1 MCRTAHAVLSTVIC
15 GIQMLVRVFMTVI
28 LMIENVI
35 RMLLQ
40 TLYNFI
46 SFLLQMISLIPIC
59 VVFLLTARLK
69 CFMCGGGGPCPVGA
83 RGGTC
88 DCVMSFMAV
97 VIIFFIFRATGV
109 LDKVFYS
116 LGYAKAEPPAFMK
129 FVPTPGEITE
139 CSRNESTTVNV
150 TSTMAM
156 SDWIIKYSHLF
167 TKSGEGAKSEEFD
180 EDIEVVSKDPS
191 SSSEEG
197 TGNVPGAAEIV
208 EGGKNT
214 NNSRRGGDDETM
226 DWLWTDMESTTNI
239 GITQSD
245 WTTVL
250 YYLI

>member
-1 MCRTAHAVLSTVIC
+1 
-15 GIQMLVRVFMTVI
+15 MLVRVFMTVI

-97 VIIFFIFRATGV
+97 IIIFFIFRATGV

-116 LGYAKAEPPAFMK
+116 LGYAKAEPPLPQLK

-139 CSRNESTTVNV
+139 CSRNETAVVNV

-167 TKSGEGAKSEEFD
+167 TKAGEFNTTDDGNNTD
-180 EDIEVVSKDPS
+180 TG
-191 SSSEEG
+191 G
-197 TGNVPGAAEIV
+197 TGDDNMLR
-208 EGGKNT
+208 EGDN
-214 NNSRRGGDDETM
+214 ETM
-226 DWLWTDMESTTNI
+226 DWLWTDMESTTDMAT
-239 GITQSD
+239 TQAD

>member
-40 TLYNFI
+40 TFYNFI
-46 SFLLQMISLIPIC
+46 SFVLQMISLIPIC

-97 VIIFFIFRATGV
+97 LIIFLIFRATGV

-116 LGYAKAEPPAFMK
+116 LGYTKAEAPPPFMK
-129 FVPTPGEITE
+129 FIPTPGELTE
-139 CSRNESTTVNV
+139 CSRGDNTTINSTA
-150 TSTMAM
+150 STMAM
-156 SDWIIKYSHLF
+156 SDWIEKYSHLF
-167 TKSGEGAKSEEFD
+167 TKKSLRELEEQTTFPW
-180 EDIEVVSKDPS
+180 ELW
-191 SSSEEG
+191 
-197 TGNVPGAAEIV
+197 V
-208 EGGKNT
+208 ET
-214 NNSRRGGDDETM
+214 AT
-226 DWLWTDMESTTNI
+226 TSTTVEEDMTTASN
-239 GITQSD
+239 

-250 YYLI
+250 YYLV

>member
-1 MCRTAHAVLSTVIC
+1 
-15 GIQMLVRVFMTVI
+15 MTVI

-40 TLYNFI
+40 TFYNFV

-69 CFMCGGGGPCPVGA
+69 CFMCGGGGPCPTGA

-97 VIIFFIFRATGV
+97 IIIFFIFRATGV

-116 LGYAKAEPPAFMK
+116 LGYAKAEPPTFMK
-129 FVPTPGEITE
+129 FIPTPGEITE

-156 SDWIIKYSHLF
+156 SDWIIRYSHLF
-167 TKSGEGAKSEEFD
+167 TKKGENDESGGEDSGEDQSGDEESEASVD
-180 EDIEVVSKDPS
+180 EGDKRKLAG
-191 SSSEEG
+191 G
-197 TGNVPGAAEIV
+197 TA
-208 EGGKNT
+208 
-214 NNSRRGGDDETM
+214 ETM
-226 DWLWTDMESTTNI
+226 DWLWTNMDTGAITESN
-239 GITQSD
+239 
-245 WTTVL
+245 WTTVV

>member
-46 SFLLQMISLIPIC
+46 SFVLQMISLIPIC

-69 CFMCGGGGPCPVGA
+69 CFMCGGGGPCPIGA

-116 LGYAKAEPPAFMK
+116 LGYTKYEPPAPFMK
-129 FVPTPGEITE
+129 FVPTPGELTE
-139 CSRNESTTVNV
+139 CSRNESSTNATV
-150 TSTMAM
+150 STMAM
-156 SDWIIKYSHLF
+156 SDWIEKYSHLF
-167 TKSGEGAKSEEFD
+167 TKKSLREAEEQTTYPWELWVD
-180 EDIEVVSKDPS
+180 TASTV
-191 SSSEEG
+191 
-197 TGNVPGAAEIV
+197 TG
-208 EGGKNT
+208 
-214 NNSRRGGDDETM
+214 M
-226 DWLWTDMESTTNI
+226 DGNYTTDSN
-239 GITQSD
+239 

-250 YYLI
+250 YYLV